1 MNRYESV
8 IIVKPEISRKEFE
21 KTIEELK
28 NVIIGFSNEEKAE
41 LKTEDIGV
49 KKLAYEVQK
58 HKEGHYFIFE
68 FYSHSEDI
76 TELERVFRI
85 NENVLKYIVVRKDE
99 E

>member
-8 IIVKPEISRKEFE
+8 IIVKPEISREEFE

-58 HKEGHYFIFE
+58 HKEGHYYIFE
-68 FYSHSEDI
+68 FCSKPEDI
-76 TELERVFRI
+76 RELERNYRI
-85 NENVLKYIVVRKDE
+85 DDNILKFIVVRKDE

>member
-8 IIVKPEISRKEFE
+8 IIVKPEISKEEFE

-28 NVIIGFSNEEKAE
+28 DVIIGFSNEEKAE

-68 FYSHSEDI
+68 FYSHSEEFL
-76 TELERVFRI
+76 ELT
-85 NENVLKYIVVRKDE
+85 KMY
-99 E
+99 